1 VTCSGTAPVTM
12 TGRPSSASRAAWW
25 LNGTLASRGISPQML
40 SCSGAEGNSGVVV
53 LRTVRHTDFWGSGK
67 LKIS

>member
-1 VTCSGTAPVTM
+1 
-12 TGRPSSASRAAWW
+12 
-25 LNGTLASRGISPQML
+25 ML